1 MQRHLYHEMRSY
13 HSSTICTTKTCDII
27 LHSQKSTSN
36 VSSTVNSDPSGLLLR
51 LSLDGS
57 LHAIHSILLG
67 IKAVTRV
74 IAMTSPYHSLK
85 IHPTLIL
92 YALLSHVTN
101 QKGSP
106 WSQESWSQAPSCQD
120 AVFSR
125 SFGPEIPIGS
135 STLRDTYLIRKG
147 NGFQLSQRLPQFLPH
162 STGPICKV
170 FTETPHFTST

>member
-1 MQRHLYHEMRSY
+1 MRSY

-85 IHPTLIL
+85 I
-92 YALLSHVTN
+92 ALLSHVTN

-125 SFGPEIPIGS
+125 SFGPEQVGTVQMGS

-147 NGFQLSQRLPQFLPH
+147 NGFQFSQRLPQFLPH